1 MPQFENIDS
10 LEYIIRHII
19 CIRKGGISLRFFETV
34 MGKRFIEH
42 TVPALVKAINESNK
56 LQKEANELKAKE
68 LELRAKTTFL
78 KNKD

>member
-1 MPQFENIDS
+1 M
-10 LEYIIRHII
+10 
-19 CIRKGGISLRFFETV
+19 RFFETV